1 MDIIK
6 TLANDLQITEK
17 QAKNTVSL
25 IEEGNTIPFIARY
38 RKELTGSLTD
48 EVLRKFDE
56 RYRYLTSLMAR
67 KEEISKLIEEQG
79 ALTAELTEKIEN
91 AMILSELEDIYR
103 PYRPKRKTRA
113 SVAKERGLEPLALR
127 ILLQEDRSGDVID
140 IASEYI
146 NPEKEVITAEDAL
159 SGAMDII
166 AEIISDNADYRKHI
180 RFCTSKHGHVVSK
193 QSKEEDS
200 VYSMYYDF
208 TESVKTIANHRILA
222 LDRGEREE
230 YLKVSIKIEED
241 IILDYLKNQI
251 LKSSIYNEVIINTIQ
266 DSYKRLI
273 APSIEREI
281 RSSLTERAEA
291 GAIEVF
297 GDNLKHLLMQPP
309 IKNKTVLG
317 IDPGYRTGC
326 KIAVCDDTGKVLK
339 TGVIFCTLDNHDK
352 EKSAK
357 IVKSIIEE
365 YAVDIISIGNG
376 TASGETEKF
385 VSEIIAGLNREIS
398 YIIANEAGASV
409 YSASKLGSEEFPDFT
424 VEQRSAASI
433 ARRIQDPLSEL
444 VKIEPESIGVGQY
457 QHDVNAKLLKE
468 TLSGVVE
475 DCVNGVGVDLNT
487 ASWPLLSY
495 VAGISKPVAKNIVKY
510 REENGKFCSRKEL
523 LKVDKLGPKAFL
535 QCAGFLKIPEAKNVL
550 DTTSVHPESYDIA
563 NSLIS
568 EAGIAPQDIRNS
580 ALVEEKIKSVDIE
593 KFILAH
599 GVGKPTLTDII
610 DSLLKPDRDIRDKM
624 PKPILK
630 TEILTMESLYEG
642 MVLTGTV
649 RNVTDFGAFVD
660 IGVHQ
665 DGLVHI
671 SEISDKFIKHPSEK
685 LKVGDVIKVKVIGV
699 NTDKKRISLSARQA
713 N

>member
-6 TLANDLQITEK
+6 TLAKDLQITEK

-113 SVAKERGLEPLALR
+113 SVAKERGLEPLALK
-127 ILLQEDRSGDVID
+127 ILLQNDKSGDVLG

-180 RFCTSKHGHVVSK
+180 RFCTQKHGLVVSK
-193 QSKEEDS
+193 KSKEEDS

-241 IILDYLKNQI
+241 IILDYLKNEI
-251 LKSSIYNEVIINTIQ
+251 LKSSIYNEVIINTIE

-357 IVKSIIEE
+357 IVKSLIEE
-365 YAVDIISIGNG
+365 YSVDIISIGNG

-385 VSEIIAGLNREIS
+385 VSEIIAELKGEIS

-510 REENGKFCSRKEL
+510 REENGKFSSRKEL
-523 LKVDKLGPKAFL
+523 LKVDKLGPKAFQ
-535 QCAGFLKIPEAKNVL
+535 QCAGFLKIPDAENIL
-550 DTTSVHPESYDIA
+550 DATSVHPESYEIA
-563 NSLIS
+563 KALIS
-568 EAGIAPQDIRNS
+568 EADILTEEIRNS
-580 ALVEEKIKSVDIE
+580 ALVEEKIKTVDIE
-593 KFILAH
+593 KFLLAH

-671 SEISDKFIKHPSEK
+671 SEISDKFIRHPSEK

-699 NTDKKRISLSARQA
+699 NTDKKRISLSAKQA